1 MLNTGGIYMIQNL
14 VNYKTYVGR
23 SLNLRKRWIQHK
35 WHLRHNCHHS
45 LSLQRAWNKYGE
57 TSFKFTPILIGISD
71 ESSLCNAEN
80 YYIDS
85 YGSMTSVNGYN
96 LAPSSGTNRGVKYS
110 EESRKKM
117 SASQLGR
124 TLSQE
129 HREKIS
135 KTLTGTKFTQE
146 RLENRKKVKKNWSKT
161 SEQIEN
167 IKNIQ
172 RAKGKSEEYEA
183 FGKIQHLRDW
193 AKEYSINHAT
203 LSNRV
208 KRGKYSLEDA
218 LTMPIKGKTNG

>member
-1 MLNTGGIYMIQNL
+1 MIQNL
-14 VNYKTYVGR
+14 VNGKSYVGR
-23 SLNLRKRWIQHK
+23 AVNIRKRWIQHK
-35 WHLRHNCHHS
+35 WHLRHGRHHS
-45 LSLQRAWNKYGE
+45 LPLQKAWNKYGE
-57 TSFKFTPILIGISD
+57 ASFKFIPILIGVSD
-71 ESSLCNAEN
+71 EGSLCNAEN
-80 YYIDS
+80 YYINS
-85 YGSMTSVNGYN
+85 YGSMVSINGYN

-110 EESRKKM
+110 EKSRKKM
-117 SASQLGR
+117 SASQAGR

-146 RLENRKKVKKNWSKT
+146 RLENRKKVKRTWGKT

-172 RAKGKSEEYEA
+172 RAKGKNEEYEA

-208 KRGKYSLEDA
+208 KRGKCSLEDA
-218 LTMPIKGKTNG
+218 LTIPIRSKND